1 MESQQIVLL
10 RKRDFSQK
18 LNATIEFIRQNFRNL
33 FKSLLYIAGPITLV
47 VGIAVVFIQRSFWLM
62 AEDTGFEFS
71 STRSIETIQ
80 QTGLVVLVSFLA
92 VMMVITVVNSYIKV
106 YGRKGP
112 SDIEVN
118 EVWQETK
125 KHYFSVLLA
134 SIIVAFVTV
143 VATFFFIIPG
153 IYVGVALSL
162 IFIIIIFEDKNP
174 FDAFGRCFKLISG
187 KWWSTFGLI
196 IIVGILQYVIGLVFS
211 TPLLIFQF
219 LNVFNSLETLDMN
232 NLNTGN
238 QIIYITLSTI
248 STVASYFLSAL
259 LYIALAF
266 QYFNLVER
274 KEATGLMSEIQNMGN
289 VTPDEEKHF

>member
-10 RKRDFSQK
+10 KKRDFSQK

-47 VGIAVVFIQRSFWLM
+47 VGIAVVFIQRSFFLM
-62 AEDTGFEFS
+62 TQGTGFEFNT
-71 STRSIETIQ
+71 TRTIETFQ
-80 QTGLVVLVSFLA
+80 QTALVILVSFLA
-92 VMMVITVVNSYIKV
+92 IMMVITVVNSYIKV
-106 YGRKGP
+106 YGRKE
-112 SDIEVN
+112 SSYIEVN

-125 KHYFSVLLA
+125 KHYLSVLLA
-134 SIIVAFVTV
+134 SIIVAFVTLA
-143 VATFFFIIPG
+143 ATFFFIIPG

-196 IIVGILQYVIGLVFS
+196 IVVGILQYVIGLVFT

-219 LNVFNSLETLDMN
+219 LNMFNSLETMDVN
-232 NLNTGN
+232 NMNTGN
-238 QIIYITLSTI
+238 QIIFITLNSISTI
-248 STVASYFLSAL
+248 ASYFLSAI

-289 VTPDEEKHF
+289 VTPDEEKNF